1 MAEPVTSSVAEE
13 LTTPVLKTPTSHSSD
28 PEDINMAII
37 AGVIAVVFIT
47 LLTVLVLIIVYL
59 YKHKGSY
66 VTNEQPDEA
75 NKALQME
82 SNSVPEDKQEYYM

>member
-1 MAEPVTSSVAEE
+1 MAEPVTSSVAE
-13 LTTPVLKTPTSHSSD
+13 
-28 PEDINMAII
+28 
-37 AGVIAVVFIT
+37 GVIAVVFIT